1 MRRTCMFLGVL
12 VFAAGLAGCDD
23 ETVKATHPRLGLEV
37 DDGQGAFTTGCEA
50 GGCSL
55 DFGLVYLGNTAE
67 RLVVVRNSGDGVL
80 HLGAVAVSPEG
91 APFQVALDAS
101 VAAPGQSLTLRVSYT
116 PPLEGAH
123 AASLLLPSDDPDH
136 PALELPLAGRSE
148 PVPTPQLQVCVP
160 ADPADPES
168 ALDCAPPHGV
178 DWGQVALVPLGEPR
192 SARLVLRNV
201 GKETLLVHA
210 VAAAPGTSQEFSVEP
225 ASGELQLAA
234 YVEGQPPDEAELAL
248 WYAPQDGGQ
257 DEGVFTIASNDPEER
272 VVEVA
277 VRGVGI
283 APRVCLEPLS
293 LDFGRV
299 AVGHTA
305 ARTFEIS
312 NCGLMPLTVA
322 QIYLHETTSPDFA
335 FAALPL
341 TPFELAPAES
351 QVIEVQFTPSLEGPV
366 GGRVYTLSNDPSAE
380 LGYLGLGGQGTD
392 DPICDIQ
399 VSPRR
404 HNFGVVDPGTSASK
418 TTTLANVGSAEC
430 RVESIAPPS
439 GPGQSA
445 YELTQ
450 LPITPLVLGPG
461 DARDFSVRYTPADGG
476 PHRADVRITTTDFEQ
491 TEELVELYGNDPAVP
506 ECNVEVV
513 PDQIAFGTVALWRT
527 ALLELHVNNPGA
539 EGCVLSGLELTPQ
552 TDTAFTLAELPSL
565 PASIPAGGQA
575 IALVAF
581 TPIQRRSHAGELR
594 LVTSDPDTP
603 VRTLPLNGAG
613 EELNLMVLPDRLDF
627 GRVTLGCQSPDLNV
641 RVYNVGSGAV
651 TIEDVYL
658 DAVRTDPEFSMV
670 SLEHGGVAAM
680 PPFSLGPADVFN
692 IRLRYAP
699 QQEELNR
706 GVLVIQSTA
715 ALGTTMEVPMQ
726 GEGTTVADQT
736 DLFQQLDHP
745 MVDILWVID
754 NSGSMSDDQQALAQN
769 FATFI
774 NWAINLSTDFQIGV
788 ISTEIN
794 EPDVPADFFNIYP
807 GILVFYPGFPRIL
820 TNTTPNLVQAF
831 ARNVNVGTC
840 CSDEQES
847 GLHAAMLA
855 LSEPLISSLAAN
867 GGFMRPDA
875 KLVMIMV
882 SDEPDQSPSPVDFY
896 VDFFKALKGVRNDQL
911 MDVSCIVS
919 AGEDGARYRFVQ
931 ESTGGLFRDLE
942 GGDWGATLSD
952 LGLDA
957 FAARTQF
964 PLSRPANPLSL
975 VVSVDNQDGQGLVVV
990 PEDPDESGDGWV
1002 YDPISNSVIF
1012 GDDVV
1017 PGRGAVIQ
1025 VEYETVC
1032 L

>member
-1 MRRTCMFLGVL
+1 MFLGAMA
-12 VFAAGLAGCDD
+12 FTAAALAGCED
-23 ETVKATHPRLGLEV
+23 EGVQATRPLLGLEV
-37 DDGQGAFTTGCEA
+37 DDGQGGFTTGCEA
-50 GGCSL
+50 GGCTL

-67 RLVVVRNSGDGVL
+67 RQVVLRNTGDGAL

-101 VAAPGQSLTLRVSYT
+101 LVPPGQSLTLRVSYT
-116 PPLEGAH
+116 PLLEGAH
-123 AASLLLPSDDPDH
+123 EASLLLPSDDPDH
-136 PALELPLAGRSE
+136 PALELPLAGRAE
-148 PVPTPQLQVCVP
+148 PVPTPQIQVCVP
-160 ADPADPES
+160 ADPADPASE
-168 ALDCAPPHGV
+168 LDCAPPHAV
-178 DWGQVALVPLGEPR
+178 DWGQVALVPLGEPQA
-192 SARLVLRNV
+192 ARLVLRNV

-210 VAAAPGTSQEFSVEP
+210 IAAAPGTSPEFSVEP
-225 ASGELQLAA
+225 ATGELELAA

-248 WYAPQDGGQ
+248 WYGPEDGGQ
-257 DEGVFTIASNDPEER
+257 DDGAFTITSNDPDDR
-272 VVEVA
+272 VVDVT

-305 ARTFEIS
+305 SRTFELS
-312 NCGLMPLTVA
+312 NCGLMPLTLA

-341 TPFELAPAES
+341 TPFELAPGQA
-351 QVIEVQFTPSLEGPV
+351 QGIEVLYTPSAEGPA

-380 LGYLGLGGQGTD
+380 LGYLSLGGEGTD

-399 VSPRR
+399 VTPQR
-404 HNFGVVDPGTSASK
+404 HNFGMVEPGVSESK

-439 GPGQSA
+439 GPGESA

-461 DARDFSVRYTPADGG
+461 DARSFSVRYTPADEG
-476 PHRADVRITTTDFEQ
+476 PHRADVLITSTDFERP
-491 TEELVELYGNDPAVP
+491 EEVVELYGNDPAVP
-506 ECNVEVV
+506 ECNIAVV
-513 PDQIAFGTVALWRT
+513 PDQFAFGTVALWRT
-527 ALLELHVNNPGA
+527 SLLELHVNNPGA

-552 TDTAFTLAELPSL
+552 TDPAFTLAELPSL

-575 IALVAF
+575 IALVGF
-581 TPIQRRSHAGELR
+581 TPLQRRSHAGELR
-594 LVTSDPDTP
+594 VVTSDPDTP
-603 VRTLPLNGAG
+603 VTTLPLNGAG

-641 RVYNVGSGAV
+641 RVYNVGSGSV
-651 TIEDVYL
+651 QIQDVYL

-680 PPFSLGPADVFN
+680 TPFDLGPADVFN

-699 QQEELNR
+699 QAEELNR

-715 ALGTTMEVPMQ
+715 ALGTMMEVPMQ
-726 GEGTTVADQT
+726 GEGTLVADQT

-754 NSGSMSDDQQALAQN
+754 NSGSMEDDQQALAQN

-774 NWAINLSTDFQIGV
+774 NWAINLNTDFQIGV

-794 EPDVPADFFNIYP
+794 EPEVPADYFNIYP

-831 ARNVNVGTC
+831 SHNINVGTC

-855 LSEPLISSLAAN
+855 LSEPLVSAPAAN
-867 GGFMRPDA
+867 GGLVRPDA

-896 VDFFKALKGVRNDQL
+896 VDFFKAIKGVRNDQL
-911 MDVSCIVS
+911 MDVSCIVLS
-919 AGEDGARYRFVQ
+919 GEDGARYRFVQ
-931 ESTGGLFRDLE
+931 EATGGLFRDLE
-942 GGDWGATLSD
+942 GGNWGSTLSA

-964 PLSRPANPLSL
+964 PLSRPANPATLA
-975 VVSVDNQDGQGLVVV
+975 VQVDNQDGLGMQVV
-990 PEDPDESGDGWV
+990 PEDTDGSGDGWT
-1002 YDPISNSVIF
+1002 YDAVSNSVIF
-1012 GDDVV
+1012 GDGVV
-1017 PGRGAVIQ
+1017 PGRGATIQ
-1025 VEYETVC
+1025 VDYETVC